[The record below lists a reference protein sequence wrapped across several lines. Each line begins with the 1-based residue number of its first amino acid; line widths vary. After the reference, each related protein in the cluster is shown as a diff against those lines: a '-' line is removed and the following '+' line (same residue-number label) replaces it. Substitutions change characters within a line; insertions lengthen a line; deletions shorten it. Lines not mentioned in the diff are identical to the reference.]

1 MQKERPGRTRGSSE
15 SLASGCTGPY
25 SPIEGLSALQ
35 TVTPSLA
42 IAMPKVERL
51 NRREF
56 PNSCPESGTSCTGPV
71 ENFFHFTGKLMS
83 QYFPQGGKNISRSEE
98 HTSELQSLRHL

>member
-56 PNSCPESGTSCTGPV
+56 PKSCPESGTSCTGPV
-71 ENFFHFTGKLMS
+71 ENFFHFTGKLNLTKIF
-83 QYFPQGGKNISRSEE
+83 QRGGKKNTYLFLFFFFFS
-98 HTSELQSLRHL
+98 T